1 MSKIS
6 RRKFLIKATISASA
20 AVLSGCGPRV
30 VIPITATP
38 PGGPLGTDSITDL
51 GEMVLVDAGNFRMGC
66 EEGERDE
73 RPVHEVELTKPFYIS
88 KYSVT
93 FDQFDEFCIDTDREP
108 PDDRGWGR
116 GDRPV
121 IGLNWY
127 DAAAFCNWASDQ
139 AGLDRCYYG
148 EREDLAWDVLSEGY
162 RLPTE
167 AEWEYAARGGQF
179 SRGYIYAGSNDPSDV
194 AWFDDNSGGMT
205 HPVGQKDPNELG
217 LYDMSGN
224 VWEFCWDW
232 YAWNYYIFITPLDD
246 PLGAN
251 PIQHPN
257 RSRRGGCFSSDQYD
271 IRCTRRGY
279 DVPLRPGDNG
289 LRLARTHWL

>member
-1 MSKIS
+1 MFDSS
-6 RRKFLIKATISASA
+6 RREFLVKAGLVASA
-20 AVLSGCGPRV
+20 TVLSGCRPRV
-30 VIPITATP
+30 VIPVTATP
-38 PGGPLGTDSITDL
+38 PGGPSNVGTVTDL
-51 GEMVLVDAGNFRMGC
+51 SEMVLVDAGSFRMGS
-66 EEGERDE
+66 EEGNRDE
-73 RPVHEVELTKPFYIS
+73 KPVHAVELTRAFYIGQY
-88 KYSVT
+88 KVT
-93 FDQFDEFCIDTDREP
+93 FDQYDAFCNDTGRDLQ
-108 PDDRGWGR
+108 DDRGWGR

-127 DAAAFCNWASDQ
+127 DATAYCNWVSDQ

-148 EREDLAWDVLSEGY
+148 EREDLAWDLLADGY

-179 SRGYIYAGSNDPSDV
+179 SRGYLYAGSNDPNDV
-194 AWFDDNSGGMT
+194 AWFADNSGGKT
-205 HPVGQKDPNELG
+205 HPVGQKEPNELE

-257 RSRRGGCFSSDQYD
+257 RSMRGGFFSSDQFD

-279 DVPLRPGDNG
+279 DVPLRAGDKG
-289 LRLARTHWL
+289 LRLVRTEWL